1 MAENSAWEERC
12 GLNGY
17 SKGAAHGQAA
27 DACLDGRLYDGDF
40 NPCQCHALYR
50 SHRKIYRK
58 LIDRHLHGNHPFYSV
73 LVSVHT
79 LFFADSIIVETVNGL
94 ICLLFISI
102 NPNISKTLNIG

>member
-50 SHRKIYRK
+50 SHRKMYRN
-58 LIDRHLHGNHPFYSV
+58 LIDRHLHGNHQRRDKMP
-73 LVSVHT
+73 T
-79 LFFADSIIVETVNGL
+79 R
-94 ICLLFISI
+94 ISI
-102 NPNISKTLNIG
+102 AQGVVEHIAVAVVALAVVGELDYAVR